1 MSGMQKLFLFFF
13 HSRLCEES
21 GIFIVR
27 VMKSLAIAQLK
38 KTHHGIHHLPVG
50 LQTVVDVNADV
61 ISDALLLFL
70 PFISN
75 FLCVQKK
82 IKSKSNLNK

>member
-1 MSGMQKLFLFFF
+1 MYM
-13 HSRLCEES
+13 HSRERL
-21 GIFIVR
+21 GLV
-27 VMKSLAIAQLK
+27 
-38 KTHHGIHHLPVG
+38 HGTTHLPVG
-50 LQTVVDVNADV
+50 LQTVVYVNADV

-82 IKSKSNLNK
+82 IKLNLI